1 MTYRR
6 IRNQELSIKIKPTN
20 SSSNILYEP
29 DFIFN
34 DVKQYLEK
42 KYPDELLIDSQEKV
56 GIDFFT
62 KKMLN
67 NENFTF
73 VKYGDGEIIWTQQST
88 SEDGINERNITG
100 FPYYNFDNPI
110 QKDAK
115 SFTNLGR
122 EFFSKDIP
130 NDEKVE
136 HLKKV
141 EEQLIQV
148 LQPLS
153 LY

>member
-1 MTYRR
+1 MTYTRM
-6 IRNQELSIKIKPTN
+6 RNQELSIKIKPTN

-67 NENFTF
+67 M
-73 VKYGDGEIIWTQQST
+73 EIMLMLLYRKWLKTQT
-88 SEDGINERNITG
+88 
-100 FPYYNFDNPI
+100 
-110 QKDAK
+110 
-115 SFTNLGR
+115 
-122 EFFSKDIP
+122 
-130 NDEKVE
+130 
-136 HLKKV
+136 
-141 EEQLIQV
+141 QL
-148 LQPLS
+148 L
-153 LY
+153 

>member
-62 KKMLN
+62 KKILN
-67 NENFTF
+67 NE
-73 VKYGDGEIIWTQQST
+73 KYSLV
-88 SEDGINERNITG
+88 TG
-100 FPYYNFDNPI
+100 LSFDTAENSRRG
-110 QKDAK
+110 KFA
-115 SFTNLGR
+115 
-122 EFFSKDIP
+122 
-130 NDEKVE
+130 ND
-136 HLKKV
+136 
-141 EEQLIQV
+141 
-148 LQPLS
+148 
-153 LY
+153 

>member
-56 GIDFFT
+56 GIDLLPKYISVN
-62 KKMLN
+62 KKK
-67 NENFTF
+67 F
-73 VKYGDGEIIWTQQST
+73 EIWI
-88 SEDGINERNITG
+88 D
-100 FPYYNFDNPI
+100 
-110 QKDAK
+110 
-115 SFTNLGR
+115 
-122 EFFSKDIP
+122 
-130 NDEKVE
+130 
-136 HLKKV
+136 
-141 EEQLIQV
+141 
-148 LQPLS
+148 
-153 LY
+153 